1 MVTQRQIAES
11 VAGLRAVARDLHGA
25 ADGEP
30 VPETKG
36 KIVSASVSGLRA
48 HADFLERVVRELLE
62 LVDDEEPITLP
73 RGESPAQSTPGPLS
87 G

>member
-11 VAGLRAVARDLHGA
+11 VGGLRAVARDLHEA

-30 VPETKG
+30 VPDTRG

-62 LVDDEEPITLP
+62 LIDDEEVIRLP
-73 RGESPAQSTPGPLS
+73 RGGLPVGSTSEPLS
-87 G
+87 E